1 MSSVLIEKTLCEHP
15 AVAEVAVIGV
25 PHPDLG
31 ECLLALVVP
40 AAAPGGPEDPPDP
53 AGLEAWCRDRLA
65 PYKVPRAYEFRTEL
79 IYNAMGK
86 PDKKAMRAPYWGT
99 DRTIAG

>member
-1 MSSVLIEKTLCEHP
+1 
-15 AVAEVAVIGV
+15 V

-31 ECLLALVVP
+31 EALLALVVP
-40 AAAPGGPEDPPDP
+40 AGGAADPPDP
-53 AGLEAWCRDRLA
+53 AELEAYARQQLA

-86 PDKKAMRAPYWGT
+86 PDKKAMRAPYWGG